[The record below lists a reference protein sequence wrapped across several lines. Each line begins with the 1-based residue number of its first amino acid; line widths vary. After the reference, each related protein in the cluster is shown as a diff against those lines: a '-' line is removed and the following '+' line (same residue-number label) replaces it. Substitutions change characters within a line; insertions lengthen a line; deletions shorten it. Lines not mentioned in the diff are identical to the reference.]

1 MAYWPFCG
9 NNDILGLSV
18 DERDTALRQCPQR
31 RAVDPALAEE
41 KETFAVA
48 LYGAAYQIL
57 RQADRPHPCTETAAQ
72 ALAAGPLDAG
82 GESPKAKTTFLVV
95 QGAMSFEESERTAI
109 QDLAEQ
115 MQGFMASSGLDP
127 GAYDLQSFTEERRSD
142 LKVLCMAAV
151 RKEAPGAAA
160 AVLAEGRAEAAPAGM
175 PPDEKIEAIKIKV
188 STSGNTVSS
197 VTLDGEKAA
206 DRCSAIA
213 LEYLDQRAC
222 IESIA
227 ALATLQCIYT
237 QIAPPGGE
245 ILLQATPDSNRLKQ
259 ASIGAHKAVSSFD
272 VKPEISA
279 IWKPYS
285 LHRCCGT
292 LTLRRRCAT

>member
-1 MAYWPFCG
+1 M
-9 NNDILGLSV
+9 
-18 DERDTALRQCPQR
+18 
-31 RAVDPALAEE
+31 
-41 KETFAVA
+41 A

-82 GESPKAKTTFLVV
+82 GESPKAKTAFLVV
-95 QGAMSFEESERTAI
+95 QGAKSFEESERTAI

-127 GAYDLQSFTEERRSD
+127 GTCLQSFTEERRSD
-142 LKVLCMAAV
+142 LEVLCMAAV
-151 RKEAPGAAA
+151 RREVPRAAA
-160 AVLAEGRAEAAPAGM
+160 AVLAEERAEATPAGM
-175 PPDEKIEAIKIKV
+175 PPDEKIEAIKINV

-197 VTLDGEKAA
+197 VTLDGEEGA

-272 VKPEISA
+272 VKPEIST
-279 IWKPYS
+279 IWKPCS